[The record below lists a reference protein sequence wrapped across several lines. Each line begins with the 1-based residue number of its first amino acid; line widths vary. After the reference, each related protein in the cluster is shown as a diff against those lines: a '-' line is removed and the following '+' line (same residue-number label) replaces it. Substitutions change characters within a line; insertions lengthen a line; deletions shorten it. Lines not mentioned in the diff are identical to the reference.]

1 MIRTVAKQKRTEAQI
16 ERDIAIYKRQMRGL
30 SVRAIADEFG
40 IKSTQTVHIA
50 IQRGREHAK
59 LRGIDVEETRITI
72 QELFQDTLGA
82 LANDVREQSRN
93 GVVTEEF
100 DGQGNLISVR
110 RTKGVS
116 ARTAGELSR
125 SLVRWAQFVGIMEGA
140 DTSGSGGQATNFIQL
155 VMPGDGGALEQ
166 RWSAAPD
173 AAQGDAPAS
182 AAVDVTVTPAPAPE
196 LGASPPDPAQVN
208 GLEPGIDLG

>member
-140 DTSGSGGQATNFIQL
+140 DTSGSAPVASFIQL

-166 RWSAAPD
+166 RWTAAPE
-173 AAQGDAPAS
+173 AAQGDAPAP

-208 GLEPGIDLG
+208 GLEPGINLG